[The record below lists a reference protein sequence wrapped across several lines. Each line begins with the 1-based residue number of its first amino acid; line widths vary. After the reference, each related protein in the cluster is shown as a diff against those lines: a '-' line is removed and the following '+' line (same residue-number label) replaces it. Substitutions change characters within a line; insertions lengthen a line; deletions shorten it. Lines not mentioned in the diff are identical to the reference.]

1 MKLND
6 DLPKILAGEQ
16 IEEAD
21 EKEDNPEEIEFKDL
35 RSNFLKRL
43 FGRAKKKEAEANK
56 KEEPKKLFEAKN
68 SKNTF
73 NKYRRTIDLYN
84 IFYNSYIVADIDG
97 GPQVIDKHIANI
109 TMANI
114 RNLEIAEKRG
124 FELTEEE
131 YAFLEDARPTELW
144 TEISK
149 FYSITLDV
157 SIFIKNL

>member
-1 MKLND
+1 MEYCSL
-6 DLPKILAGEQ
+6 
-16 IEEAD
+16 
-21 EKEDNPEEIEFKDL
+21 DNSNEIEFKDL

-43 FGRAKKKEAEANK
+43 FGRAKKKEAEASK
-56 KEEPKKLFEAKN
+56 KEEPKKLFGAKN

-73 NKYRRTIDLYN
+73 NNYRRTIDLYD

-114 RNLEIAEKRG
+114 RNLELAEKRG

-131 YAFLEDARPTELW
+131 YAFLQDQENYGL
-144 TEISK
+144 K
-149 FYSITLDV
+149 FLN
-157 SIFIKNL
+157 FIQ